1 MGERRNV
8 TGTAYALSVFTAIIK
23 GHEEAVREVIESLP
37 LGPDAPIA
45 RLGTVHTSR
54 LQIFTN
60 LVHQGPSQ
68 KPDKLRNSYLIFTA
82 AFDGELEPFLDSVI
96 RLIPKEADSWWRH
109 CVGYPGIDEPAAFKA
124 WIRHNQVHTSLFAVA
139 SPNQSVPGVLAALDL
154 RERVTNFAIEAQ
166 GLDAAE
172 LQKRFRETFRE
183 VR

>member
-1 MGERRNV
+1 MGERRNL
-8 TGTAYALSVFTAIIK
+8 TGTAYALSTFAPILK

-37 LGPDAPIA
+37 TGQDAPIA

-68 KPDKLRNSYLIFTA
+68 KPDKLRNSYLVFTA
-82 AFDGELEPFLDSVI
+82 AFDGELEPFLDSII
-96 RLIPKEADSWWRH
+96 RVIPKEADSWWRH
-109 CVGYPGIDEPAAFKA
+109 CVAYPGTDQPAAFKA
-124 WIRHNQVHTSLFAVA
+124 WIRRIQRHTSLWAVA

-183 VR
+183 GR